1 MHITLETI
9 LGKKSDIPSQE
20 IMEVDRELVI
30 HLRNR
35 ITGERFIFDVSF
47 PKQLELNYQDAGFR
61 QSLILIRSILIAG
74 LVFFIFLHLLES
86 MAESGGQI
94 SALLSRVPAVITLA
108 TLLFLSYHPNF
119 KHNYQNI
126 ITLSIIL
133 ICISVQAGVIHY
145 TQEPYIT
152 LNYIIVYMVF
162 LFGVLAMPITTSHAG
177 IAGLTTLAMITGT
190 MRYIKDT
197 PPELF
202 GLMVFLLTCGIIG
215 AIGLAYIMDRLSRVN
230 YLQGKLLLVE
240 KANLNKNNIQLE
252 GLAKTDALT
261 GIGNRRCFDE
271 GLEEE
276 WNRAMR
282 KGGSIGLL
290 LLDIDYFKQ
299 YNDIYGHQ
307 AGDECLI
314 QIAEMLA
321 GKIRRASD
329 TLARYGGEEF
339 ALVLPELGPQEL
351 EKYAERVCKT
361 MEKQQIGHKG
371 SRVSSVV
378 TCSVGAA
385 SWTLRPQ
392 DKLEDFIHAADQ
404 SLYKAKQSG
413 RNRVVMF

>member
-1 MHITLETI
+1 
-9 LGKKSDIPSQE
+9 
-20 IMEVDRELVI
+20 
-30 HLRNR
+30 
-35 ITGERFIFDVSF
+35 
-47 PKQLELNYQDAGFR
+47 
-61 QSLILIRSILIAG
+61 
-74 LVFFIFLHLLES
+74 
-86 MAESGGQI
+86 
-94 SALLSRVPAVITLA
+94 
-108 TLLFLSYHPNF
+108 
-119 KHNYQNI
+119 
-126 ITLSIIL
+126 
-133 ICISVQAGVIHY
+133 
-145 TQEPYIT
+145 
-152 LNYIIVYMVF
+152 
-162 LFGVLAMPITTSHAG
+162 
-177 IAGLTTLAMITGT
+177 
-190 MRYIKDT
+190 
-197 PPELF
+197 
-202 GLMVFLLTCGIIG
+202 MVFLLTCGIIG

-351 EKYAERVCKT
+351 ERYAERVCKT

>member
-108 TLLFLSYHPNF
+108 TLLFFSYHPNF

-299 YNDIYGHQ
+299 YNAYFS
-307 AGDECLI
+307 
-314 QIAEMLA
+314 
-321 GKIRRASD
+321 GKHFCD
-329 TLARYGGEEF
+329 L
-339 ALVLPELGPQEL
+339 
-351 EKYAERVCKT
+351 
-361 MEKQQIGHKG
+361 
-371 SRVSSVV
+371 
-378 TCSVGAA
+378 
-385 SWTLRPQ
+385 
-392 DKLEDFIHAADQ
+392 
-404 SLYKAKQSG
+404 
-413 RNRVVMF
+413 N

>member
-1 MHITLETI
+1 
-9 LGKKSDIPSQE
+9 
-20 IMEVDRELVI
+20 
-30 HLRNR
+30 
-35 ITGERFIFDVSF
+35 FDVSF
-47 PKQLELNYQDAGFR
+47 PEKLELHYQDAGFR
-61 QSLILIRSILIAG
+61 QSLIMIRFILIAG
-74 LVFFIFLHLLES
+74 LLFFISLHLLES
-86 MAESGGQI
+86 MAGAAGGI
-94 SALLSRVPAVITLA
+94 SALLSRVPAILTLA
-108 TLLFLSYHPNF
+108 VLLFFSYHPSF

-133 ICISVQAGVIHY
+133 ICISVLAGVTNY
-145 TQEPYIT
+145 TKEPYIT

-162 LFGVLAMPITTSHAG
+162 LFGVLAMPITVKHAG
-177 IAGLTTLAMITGT
+177 YAGLAALAMITGT
-190 MRYIKDT
+190 MRYVKNT
-197 PPELF
+197 SPELF
-202 GLMVFLLTCGIIG
+202 GLMVFMLSCGILA
-215 AIGLAYIMDRLSRVN
+215 AIGFSYIMDRLSRVN

-282 KGGSIGLL
+282 KGGAIGLL

-299 YNDIYGHQ
+299 YNDTYGHQ

-329 TLARYGGEEF
+329 TLARHGGEEF
-339 ALVLPELGPQEL
+339 ALVLPELGPNEL
-351 EKYAERVCKT
+351 EKYAQRVCKT
-361 MEKQQIGHKG
+361 MEAQQIPHKN
-371 SRVSSVV
+371 SKVSSVV

-392 DKLEDFIHAADQ
+392 DKLEDFILAADQ
-404 SLYKAKQSG
+404 ALYKAKGSG
-413 RNRVVMF
+413 RNKAIMF